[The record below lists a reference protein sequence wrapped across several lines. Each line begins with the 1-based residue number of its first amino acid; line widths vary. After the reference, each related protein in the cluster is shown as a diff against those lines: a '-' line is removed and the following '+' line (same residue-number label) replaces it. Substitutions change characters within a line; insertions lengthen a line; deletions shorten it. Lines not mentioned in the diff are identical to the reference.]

1 MGKVIAVRTQR
12 RSQAERRGST
22 RRRLIEAAAQVIAR
36 KGYQQ
41 ATVLDIVTEAGFSTG
56 ALYNH
61 FPGKREV
68 FLAVFDERFID
79 WSASY
84 SAALEPSVDI
94 DDALR
99 NAAGNYQTQLRERP
113 IDAQLL
119 IEFWSAA
126 MHDESLRPAF
136 VERHAR
142 IRDAMA
148 ELINRMQTQLGI
160 TVPVPAP
167 SLGAIVTALA
177 DGLAMQRLIDPAAAQ
192 PGNEDL
198 LLTALRLLVL
208 GGDSGRFGYAAAGG
222 RGNV

>member
-1 MGKVIAVRTQR
+1 MAVGAGR
-12 RSQAERRGST
+12 RSQAERRGAT
-22 RRRLIEAAAQVIAR
+22 RRRLLEAAARVFAS
-36 KGYQQ
+36 KGYRA
-41 ATVLDIVTEAGFSTG
+41 ATVLDIVTEAGVSTG

-68 FLAVFDERFID
+68 YLAVFDERFID

-84 SAALEPSVDI
+84 HAALEPSANA

-99 NAAGNYQTQLRERP
+99 NAADHYQALLRERP
-113 IDAQLL
+113 VDAQLL

-136 VERHAR
+136 IERHVR
-142 IRDAMA
+142 IRQAMA
-148 ELINRMQTQLGI
+148 ELIDRMQTQLGI
-160 TVPVPAP
+160 TVAAPAE

-177 DGLAMQRLIDPAAAQ
+177 DGLAIQRLIDPEATR

-198 LLTALRLLVL
+198 LLTALRLLVV
-208 GGDSGRFGYAAAGG
+208 GGAGAESGYADASAGG
-222 RGNV
+222 RGNA

>member
-1 MGKVIAVRTQR
+1 MAVRTKR

-22 RRRLIEAAAQVIAR
+22 RRRLLEAAARVFAH
-36 KGYQQ
+36 KGYQA
-41 ATVLDIVTEAGFSTG
+41 ATVLDIVTEAGVSTG

-68 FLAVFDERFID
+68 YLAVFDERFID

-84 SAALEPSVDI
+84 HAALDPSADT

-99 NAAGNYQTQLRERP
+99 KAAGHYAELLRERP
-113 IDAQLL
+113 VDAQLL

-136 VERHAR
+136 IERHTR
-142 IRDAMA
+142 IRHAMA
-148 ELINRMQTQLGI
+148 ELIDRMQTRLGI
-160 TVPVPAP
+160 TVAVPAE

-177 DGLAMQRLIDPAAAQ
+177 DGLAMQRLIDPEPAQ
-192 PGNEDL
+192 PGNADL
-198 LLTALRLLVL
+198 LLTALRLLVV
-208 GGDSGRFGYAAAGG
+208 GGDSRGLSYTDASAGG
-222 RGNV
+222 RGNA